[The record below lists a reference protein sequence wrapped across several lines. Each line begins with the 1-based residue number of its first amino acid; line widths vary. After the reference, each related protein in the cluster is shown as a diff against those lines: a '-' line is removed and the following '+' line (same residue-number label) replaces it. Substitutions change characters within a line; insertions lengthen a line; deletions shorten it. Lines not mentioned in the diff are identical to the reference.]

1 MMSSNLRRY
10 LLWQF
15 RDFIRDRGY
24 AILLV
29 GFLIGFTIVA
39 PVRGMGRTIDSTLAT
54 NLVMAVLSQVSFILA
69 FITLNGIVSTDRKL
83 GYYRFLFS
91 KPVSIPAYYVQLF
104 FVYFVGFLAAV
115 AILLGVFSFFTAPID
130 LIRPLLFCALLYLS
144 LGGIAFLISTL
155 FRYDWPILAG
165 IFLGSAVLHS
175 MWQFEEGWRR
185 MILSIL
191 PPVYRLTSELPNI
204 VNGRPVD
211 TNSILWLLGYS
222 AICFAAGLYVL
233 RRRPFS

>member
-39 PVRGMGRTIDSTLAT
+39 PVRGMGRTIDSTLAR

-130 LIRPLLFCALLYLS
+130 LMRPLLFCALLYLS

-204 VNGRPVD
+204 VNRRPVD